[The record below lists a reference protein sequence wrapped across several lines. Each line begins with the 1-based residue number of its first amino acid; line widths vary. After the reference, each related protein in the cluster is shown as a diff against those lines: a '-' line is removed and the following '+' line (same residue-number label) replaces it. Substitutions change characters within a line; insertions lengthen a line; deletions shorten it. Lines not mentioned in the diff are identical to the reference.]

1 MRKSP
6 SPDVHSEKRTGN
18 TREGLGGAM
27 MQATGNRPVARTLM
41 LGVDAGD
48 LSFIQANRFQL
59 PEFRRLLQS
68 GVLRKLE
75 TTSKLL
81 TGSVWPT
88 FYTGMYPGEHG
99 VYHHLQWDQDRMQTR
114 RVSADWLY
122 QEPFW
127 YKLARNGVRVT
138 VADVPMM
145 FPSRLQQGT
154 EVINWGSH
162 DQLGRFHCNR
172 PAMAQDIRNRFR
184 KHPMGAEIPVTKT
197 GPQLARIRRNLIKG
211 AQRKGELIRHLLLHT
226 EWDFFLA
233 VFGECHRGGHILWP
247 ESDPASVIPANAL
260 LDVYQSVDLALGD
273 ILKTIDST
281 ATQVIVFSLHGMQ
294 PNTSQEHIVAPVM
307 QRINALFAQQS
318 PGSGPRPAKQRSL
331 MKLLRRQLPARMQ
344 NAIAQA
350 VPVPVRDWV
359 VSRATTAG
367 YEWNRTPAFPL
378 LADYNGYLRF
388 NLKDRESS
396 GCLQAGGPDHLRYQK
411 WLEEKFRALRSI
423 DHGAALVSELVA
435 AAEVFPGGRSEMLPD
450 LIVTWNEQHPAT
462 AVESSDLGS
471 FSTGLETG
479 RSGNHRHEG
488 FVIVQKPEPAYAEW
502 RPVSHI
508 TDLAPMLLQSILG
521 NRKGAA

>member
-1 MRKSP
+1 
-6 SPDVHSEKRTGN
+6 
-18 TREGLGGAM
+18 M
-27 MQATGNRPVARTLM
+27 MQATENRPVHRTLM

-48 LSFIQANRFQL
+48 LSFIQANQSRL
-59 PEFRRLLQS
+59 PAFRRLLLG
-68 GVLRKLE
+68 GVLRRLD

-88 FYTGMYPGEHG
+88 FYTGMNPGEHG
-99 VYHHLQWDQDRMQTR
+99 VYHHLQWDSDRMQTR

-145 FPSRLQQGT
+145 FPSRLARGT

-172 PAMAQDIRNRFR
+172 PEIAQNIRRRFR
-184 KHPMGAEIPVTKT
+184 RHPMGAEIPVTKT
-197 GPQLARIRRNLIKG
+197 APQLARIRRNLVSG

-247 ESDPASVIPANAL
+247 ESDPASVIPADAL
-260 LDVYQSVDLALGD
+260 LNVYQSVDLALGD
-273 ILKTIDST
+273 ILQSIDDRS
-281 ATQVIVFSLHGMQ
+281 TQVIVFSLHGMQ
-294 PNTSQEHIVAPVM
+294 PNTSQEHFVVPVM
-307 QRINALFAQQS
+307 QRINTRFTRPL
-318 PGSGPRPAKQRSL
+318 PGGGPKPARQRSL
-331 MKLLRRQLPARMQ
+331 MKLLRQQLPARLQ
-344 NAIAQA
+344 NAIAQG

-367 YEWNRTPAFPL
+367 YDWHRTPGFPL
-378 LADYNGYLRF
+378 LADYNGYIRF

-396 GCLQAGGPDHLRYQK
+396 GCLQAGGSDHLRYQK
-411 WLEEKFRALRSI
+411 RIEEGFRALRTANS
-423 DHGAALVSELVA
+423 GVPLVSELVA
-435 AAEVFPGGRSEMLPD
+435 PAKVFPGGRSDMLPD
-450 LIVTWNEQHPAT
+450 LIITWHEQPPAT
-462 AVESSDLGS
+462 TVDAPELGC
-471 FSTGLETG
+471 FNTGLQTG

-488 FVIVQKPEPAYAEW
+488 FVIVQNPEPAYTEW
-502 RPVSHI
+502 QSVDHI
-508 TDLAPMLLQSILG
+508 ADLAPVLLRSILG
-521 NRKGAA
+521 RHEGEA